1 MKILRLNSYKKSRAI
16 RRWSDRAA
24 VMQVPQ
30 LDSYFFL
37 AFFLGARLPYVPAA
51 NFF

>member
-24 VMQVPQ
+24 VMQASQ

-37 AFFLGARLPYVPAA
+37 VAFFGARLP
-51 NFF
+51 